1 MAASSPSEEGQFAP
15 ENIVERSILQ
25 QAESAAAAQGPNR
38 QEAPS
43 EKVDLVNLDLA
54 EETPPPAYGDI
65 CGDICGDIYGEI
77 RDEENGL
84 GTSAR
89 VTGDG
94 RVNIRISQL
103 SRRLSQIFT
112 PALRQQ
118 VQSVDDS
125 DGPPSPYVPPS
136 LGGEKGV
143 PPPPPLNIVIQVV
156 GSRGDV
162 QPFVALGKVLKYTY
176 GHRVRLASH
185 PNFKEFVQENG
196 LEFFSIGGDPSRLM
210 AFMAKNPS
218 LMPGFRSLVSGDIS
232 QRRKD
237 VAEYIQGCWR
247 SCYKAGD
254 GTSDHATDDD
264 LTARPFVADCI
275 IANPPSFAHIHCAE
289 KLGIPLHI
297 MFTMPYSPTQ
307 AFPHPLAN
315 IQSSNADPQLTNY
328 ISYVMIEV
336 LQWQGLGDI
345 INRFRAKC
353 LSLDPVSLIWGPGML
368 HRLKVPHTYCWSPAL
383 IPKPKDWGPHI
394 SVSGYYSLESASH
407 YTPTPDLQDFLEAGP
422 TPIYIGFGSIVLE
435 DPNGMMELVFEAVR
449 KTSQR
454 AILSK
459 GWGGMGA
466 GIDHMPSG
474 IFMIGN
480 VPHDWLFKHVSCV
493 VHHGGAGTTASGIA
507 AGRPTVVVPFF
518 GDQAFWGA
526 MIARAGAGPDPIH
539 HKQLTADKLADAINF
554 CLRPESLERAKNL
567 ASKTAAERG
576 SDMGAQ
582 SFHQHLEIDRLRC
595 MLAPSRP
602 ATWRIKRSQI
612 RLSAFAACTLA
623 NAKLLDFHDL
633 KLFRPQEYET
643 DEGPWDPI
651 SGGAAACFR
660 AFSGMAMGVAEFP
673 SETLKPLHIPIGS
686 RQQSQESLPIIARRS
701 KTSLVNERSTSAGQN
716 PSLNAQ
722 ESLSRVGSLPSRSSS
737 NIESSHISEGLGGQ
751 LNPKQEDAG
760 RRRVRSR
767 NEPDSGKDRDM
778 LRQTGVH
785 TSKGLGRIVKSS
797 AKIPMDISV
806 GLTKGFHNFPKLW
819 GDDTVRP
826 QEKISD
832 FKSGVMAVGKEF
844 GYGWYDG
851 VTGLVTHPLNGARK
865 DGAGGFLKGIG
876 KGLGGFVTKPTA
888 GFAGVLGH
896 TMKGVH
902 KEMQKLFG
910 GNVQNYIIASRVA
923 QGYEE
928 WLQSSDTEKQDVLV
942 RWKLV
947 QKCLN
952 ERNTEEAM
960 QDFLKVQKEEN
971 IENTEANSNS
981 GVGPILD
988 SESAIFTT
996 DGSRPEELHE
1006 MAGTNEIKQLPGP
1019 ELPRPDAEEDASLER
1034 WGQEDESQL
1043 QHRQQEATDSQ
1054 TEDENLRQAIA
1065 ASEIE
1070 AQRHASEALEFE
1082 RQLEQVMAQSL
1093 REHNQ
1098 RQSSSS
1104 SSSVW
1109 LSDASLDEDDEDIE
1123 REPDEMTG
1131 KVVATSSQQPPSY
1144 HPTMKSE
1151 FGGQRGEK
1159 TAEERTEEEIVL
1171 EYVKKQSLL
1180 EIHHRN
1186 KGKSR
1191 ATAADYE
1198 GDEDDEDLQKALKL
1212 SMQDRT

>member
-1 MAASSPSEEGQFAP
+1 MATKSPSEEDHSVP
-15 ENIVERSILQ
+15 ETVIEQSILQ
-25 QAESAAAAQGPNR
+25 QAQSAAAAQRATR

-43 EKVDLVNLDLA
+43 EKIDLINPDLV
-54 EETPPPAYGDI
+54 EEEIPPPAYGDI
-65 CGDICGDIYGEI
+65 YGEI
-77 RDEENGL
+77 GNEENGL

-89 VTGDG
+89 VTDDG
-94 RVNIRISQL
+94 RVNIRINQVN
-103 SRRLSQIFT
+103 RRLSQIFT

-118 VQSVDDS
+118 VQNVEDS
-125 DGPPSPYVPPS
+125 RPPPSPYIPPS

-143 PPPPPLNIVIQVV
+143 PPPPALNIVIQVV

-176 GHRVRLASH
+176 GHRVRLATH
-185 PNFKEFVQENG
+185 PTFKDFVQENG

-210 AFMAKNPS
+210 AFMTKNPS
-218 LMPGFRSLVSGDIS
+218 LMPGFRSLVNGDIS

-254 GTSDHATDDD
+254 GMSSHTTDDD
-264 LTARPFVADCI
+264 LSARPFVADCI

-315 IQSSNADPQLTNY
+315 IQSSNADPLLTNY

-353 LSLDPVSLIWGPGML
+353 LGLDPVSLIWGPGML

-383 IPKPKDWGPHI
+383 IPKPKDWGPHV
-394 SVSGYYSLESASH
+394 SVSGYYSLELASD
-407 YTPTPDLQDFLEAGP
+407 YIPTSDLQAFLDAGP
-422 TPIYIGFGSIVLE
+422 PPTYIGFGSIVLE
-435 DPNGMMELVFEAVR
+435 DPNATMELIFEAVR
-449 KTSQR
+449 KTGQR
-454 AILSK
+454 ALLSK
-459 GWGGMGA
+459 GWGGMSA
-466 GIDHMPSG
+466 DRDRIPDG
-474 IFMIGN
+474 IFMLDN

-493 VHHGGAGTTASGIA
+493 VHHGGAGTTAAGIA

-518 GDQAFWGA
+518 GDQPFWGS
-526 MIARAGAGPDPIH
+526 MIARVGAGPNPIP
-539 HKQLTADKLADAINF
+539 HKQLTADRLADAIDF
-554 CLRPESLERAKNL
+554 CLKPQCLERAKEL
-567 ASKTAAERG
+567 ASRISAERG

-582 SFHQHLEIDRLRC
+582 SFHQYLEADRLRC

-602 ATWRIKRSQI
+602 ATWRIKRTQVK
-612 RLSAFAACTLA
+612 LSAFAACTLA
-623 NAKLLDFHDL
+623 NAKLLDFHNL

-686 RQQSQESLPIIARRS
+686 RQQSQESVPTIARRS
-701 KTSLVNERSTSAGQN
+701 KTSLVIERSPSAGQIS
-716 PSLNAQ
+716 SLNAQ
-722 ESLSRVGSLPSRSSS
+722 ESLSRAGSIPSLSSS
-737 NIESSHISEGLGGQ
+737 TSNIGSSHISDALDGQ
-751 LNPKQEDAG
+751 LDPKQDNSG

-767 NEPDSGKDRDM
+767 NESDSGKDRDM

-785 TSKGLGRIVKSS
+785 TSKGLGRIVTSA
-797 AKIPMDISV
+797 AKIPMEISV
-806 GLTKGFHNFPKLW
+806 GLTRGFHNFPKLW

-826 QEKISD
+826 QEKVSD

-851 VTGLVTHPLNGARK
+851 VTGLVTQPWKGAQK
-865 DGAGGFLKGIG
+865 EGPGGFLKGIG

-910 GNVQNYIIASRVA
+910 SNVQNYIVASRVA

-928 WLQSSDTEKQDVLV
+928 WLQSSDTEKQDVLD

-947 QKCLN
+947 QKYLK
-952 ERNTEEAM
+952 ERNPDETIRDALEA
-960 QDFLKVQKEEN
+960 QQKEN
-971 IENTEANSNS
+971 IGDTVMSSASVDS
-981 GVGPILD
+981 LTRD
-988 SESAIFTT
+988 SESAILAMS
-996 DGSRPEELHE
+996 GPRPEELFDL
-1006 MAGTNEIKQLPGP
+1006 ARVNETVQLSVQETSRGGI
-1019 ELPRPDAEEDASLER
+1019 EEGVSTER
-1034 WGQEDESQL
+1034 GFQL
-1043 QHRQQEATDSQ
+1043 QHQRQETADDQ
-1054 TEDENLRQAIA
+1054 TEQENLRQAIA
-1065 ASEIE
+1065 ASETE
-1070 AQRHASEALEFE
+1070 ARRHAREALELE
-1082 RQLEQVMAQSL
+1082 RQLEQVMAQSV
-1093 REHNQ
+1093 REQRQ

-1104 SSSVW
+1104 SVW
-1109 LSDASLDEDDEDIE
+1109 ESDASLDEDDES
-1123 REPDEMTG
+1123 DEMAG
-1131 KVVATSSQQPPSY
+1131 KEAGSSSQPPPSY
-1144 HPTMKSE
+1144 DPTSQNE
-1151 FGGQRGEK
+1151 FAGQRREK
-1159 TAEERTEEEIVL
+1159 TTQERTEEEIVL

-1180 EIHHRN
+1180 EAHHQS
-1186 KGKSR
+1186 KGKGR
-1191 ATAADYE
+1191 ATAIEDQ
-1198 GDEDDEDLQKALKL
+1198 DDEDLQKALKL
-1212 SMQDRT
+1212 SMQDMNFDGTPGT